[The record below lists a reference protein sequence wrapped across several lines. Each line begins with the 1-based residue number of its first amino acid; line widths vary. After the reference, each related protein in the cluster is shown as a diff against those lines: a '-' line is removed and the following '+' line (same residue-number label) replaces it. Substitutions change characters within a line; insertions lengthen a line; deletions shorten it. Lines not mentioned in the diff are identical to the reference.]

1 MTLQFSPEALQQIRE
16 VVHDVV
22 QEVVHAVVHAVV
34 DPRFE
39 ALERELR
46 DGINENR
53 RQFGVLHEALTSKV
67 ELVIEGF
74 NGHNQRCDRLEGEMH
89 GGFAQVDRRLTSIS
103 ARLPR
108 LRPARP
114 PKRPR
119 RRRDS

>member
-1 MTLQFSPEALQQIRE
+1 MPLEFSPEALQQIRE
-16 VVHDVV
+16 VVREVAL
-22 QEVVHAVVHAVV
+22 EVVRDVVHAVV

-46 DGINENR
+46 EGIAENR

-74 NGHNQRCDRLEGEMH
+74 NGHNQRLDRLEGEMH
-89 GGFAQVDRRLTSIS
+89 DGFAQVDERLIVMS

-108 LRPARP
+108 LR
-114 PKRPR
+114 